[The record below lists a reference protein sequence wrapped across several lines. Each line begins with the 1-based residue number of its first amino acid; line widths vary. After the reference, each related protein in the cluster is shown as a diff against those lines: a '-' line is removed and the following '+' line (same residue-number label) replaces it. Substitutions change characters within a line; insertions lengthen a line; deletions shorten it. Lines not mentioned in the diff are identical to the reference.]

1 MKAIR
6 EGNKVSEPET
16 YCTDMKLHI
25 RGKLHADVTEE
36 ILICVVVGINLAHS
50 FRFIKVTAHIDLS
63 INHANVECIFH

>member
-1 MKAIR
+1 MKDIR

-16 YCTDMKLHI
+16 YWTDMKLHI
-25 RGKLHADVTEE
+25 RGELHADFTEE
-36 ILICVVVGINLAHS
+36 ILICVVVWINLAQS

>member
-1 MKAIR
+1 VKAIF
-6 EGNKVSEPET
+6 EGNKVTEPET
-16 YCTDMKLHI
+16 YCTDMHLHI

-63 INHANVECIFH
+63 INHANVESIFH